1 MAIGA
6 GCSALIRHLDKHTAK
21 SVVTGPADL
30 NNPNQLAYD
39 AGRRAIVDELVET
52 MKRMKN
58 DG

>member
-30 NNPNQLAYD
+30 NNPNQLAFD
-39 AGRRAIVDELVET
+39 AGRRSIVDELVAT
-52 MKRMKN
+52 QARMQN
-58 DG
+58 P